1 MLDDFVERRQHP
13 RYPMELRVTLRLGPK
28 HKRSKAVLM
37 DLSRGGM
44 FLRSRQKV
52 DLARPVEVK
61 FEARPSYACHATGRV
76 VRVMDTKMLRGFG
89 VGFEQTNENFER
101 FLEIVE
107 RLRPDARVEF
117 LRQVLERVVDI
128 S

>member
-1 MLDDFVERRQHP
+1 MVDFVERRKHP

-28 HKRSKAVLM
+28 RKRSKAVMM

-44 FLRSRQKV
+44 FLRSRQQV
-52 DLARPVEVK
+52 DLGRGVDIK
-61 FEARPSYACHATGRV
+61 FEARPSYACEAQGRV
-76 VRVMDTKMLRGFG
+76 VRVMNTKMLRGFG
-89 VGFEQTNENFER
+89 VSFDQTNENFER

-107 RLRPDARVEF
+107 RLRPEARAEF

-128 S
+128 K